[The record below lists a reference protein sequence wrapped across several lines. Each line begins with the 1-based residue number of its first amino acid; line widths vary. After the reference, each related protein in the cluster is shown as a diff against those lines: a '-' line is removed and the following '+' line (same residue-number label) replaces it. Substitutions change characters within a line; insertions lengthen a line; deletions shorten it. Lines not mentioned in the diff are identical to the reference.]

1 MSDDWSRWS
10 ALPHLVLADPDADA
24 VELALGGALAVSQ
37 QPVVASSPLG
47 AVVLLDEENT
57 PLAVRSES
65 HAPLEALRPRGVR
78 GGEDADPRYRVPAL
92 EVRTRLGAATVLGVL
107 VDDVAGNDE
116 LGRVAAR
123 AAGADHVLLLCLVG
137 TPRPAYA
144 TDISGAGVVRAAVAL
159 ADELERATGV
169 PATTVAVPWAADAR
183 LDRLAWPGDKAPSLD
198 DLARAYGA
206 TDVLDLSAQPGA
218 GRQEFADAV
227 RRRDEV
233 LARSFPA
240 ASARELSGAATAGVG
255 PGAVVLFTG
264 LSGSGKSTVAKAVAQ
279 RLEVSSARRVVVLD
293 GDEVRHMLSAG
304 LGFDRESRSQ
314 NVRRIGYV
322 ASLVAS
328 AGGVALAAAIA
339 PYEADRADVR
349 HRTEAAATFVL
360 VHVATPLEVC
370 EARDR
375 KHLYARARAGEVPE
389 FTGVSAPY
397 EEPQDADLVIDTT
410 ELDLA
415 GAVDAVLA
423 TLRTAGVE

>member
-24 VELALGGALAVSQ
+24 VELALGGALTVSQ

-57 PLAVRSES
+57 PLAVRSEP

-92 EVRTRLGAATVLGVL
+92 EVRTRLAGRPVLGVL
-107 VDDVAGNDE
+107 VDDVPGTDE
-116 LGRVAAR
+116 LERIATR
-123 AAGADHVLLLCLVG
+123 ASGADHVLLLCLVG
-137 TPRPAYA
+137 TPRPSYA
-144 TDISGAGVVRAAVAL
+144 TDVSRAGVVRAAVAL
-159 ADELERATGV
+159 ADELGR
-169 PATTVAVPWAADAR
+169 VAGTSASAVSVPWAADAG
-183 LDRLAWPGDKAPSLD
+183 LGRLAWPGDKAPALEEI
-198 DLARAYGA
+198 ARAYGA
-206 TDVLDLSAQPGA
+206 TDVLDLSAQPGT
-218 GRQEFADAV
+218 GRQAFVEAVRQRDAV
-227 RRRDEV
+227 
-233 LARSFPA
+233 LAESFPP

-279 RLEVSSARRVVVLD
+279 RLEVASARRVVVLD

-322 ASLVAS
+322 ASLVAG

-349 HRTEAAATFVL
+349 HRTTAVAKFVL

-423 TLRTAGVE
+423 TLRQRGVE

>member
-24 VELALGGALAVSQ
+24 VELALGGALTVAQ

-57 PLAVRSES
+57 PLAVRSEP

-78 GGEDADPRYRVPAL
+78 GGEDADRRYREPAR
-92 EVRTRLGAATVLGVL
+92 EVRTRLSGLGVLGVL
-107 VDDVAGNDE
+107 VDDVPGTGE
-116 LGRVAAR
+116 LARVVER

-144 TDISGAGVVRAAVAL
+144 ADVSSAGVVRAAAAL
-159 ADELERATGV
+159 AEAVERDTGI
-169 PATTVAVPWAADAR
+169 PASTVAVPWAAGAA
-183 LDRLAWPGDKAPSLD
+183 LHRLAWPGGAGPSLD
-198 DLARAYGA
+198 DVARAYGA

-218 GRQEFADAV
+218 GRQEFTDAV

-233 LARSFPA
+233 LARSFPP

-322 ASLVAS
+322 ASLVAG
-328 AGGVALAAAIA
+328 AGGIVLAAAIA

-389 FTGVSAPY
+389 FTGISAPY
-397 EEPQDADLVIDTT
+397 EQPHDADLVIDTT
-410 ELDLA
+410 DLDLA
-415 GAVDAVLA
+415 ASVDAVLA
-423 TLRTAGVE
+423 VLARSGVE